1 MLARTARG
9 KIAAESL
16 SGQHFQFLAEQPRP
30 VRQSGSVRQEV
41 AEIEESLV
49 TNLQKLA
56 EAANLSLADAVL
68 AGFAILLWRYTGET
82 QFDVVIDVER
92 SITDGARKR
101 VARINIPDD
110 AHFMQVLV
118 STAQAKVAAAAED
131 GLDETQSS
139 LWFWAESRRE
149 PPSLLHRELSL
160 DLGLSLEETE
170 RWGKLVLWYSADLFE
185 QAPPVRMLQ
194 GLKTLL
200 EGAVTSP
207 QTSVRLLPILSDEER
222 TQVLSD
228 WNHTESDVWRGE
240 CLHALV
246 EDQAQRTPHSPA
258 VEHEGA
264 RLSYAD
270 LNTRANQLAR
280 HLSAMGASPKSN
292 IGICLEPSADFA
304 VATLAVLKTGC
315 ACVPLDPKY
324 PADRIAHMLED
335 AGIRLVL
342 THPGTLRV
350 TLPNGVTR
358 IDLSKRRNE
367 VDRQSGENLDCP
379 VSSSD
384 LAYIIYTSGST
395 GKPRGVLLSHAGLAN
410 YNVASARYYEMSD
423 RDRLLQFCS
432 LSFDA
437 AVEEVFA
444 TLCSGATLVF
454 RSKDMPLDVPGFLA
468 RVRREKITVL
478 DLPTAYWHEWVSQ
491 FGELREPIPNCL
503 RLVIVGGEKALASA
517 LTTWR
522 QARHGVRWVNTYGPT
537 EASIAV
543 TRYDPEQEHPNSA
556 PPNVSIGRPIENCRV
571 YLLDRDRNPVP
582 IGTPGELYIGGIGVA
597 QGYLNRPELTAQK
610 FIQDPFSSDPVA
622 RLYQTGDM
630 ARFLED
636 GLIEYLGRQDEQV
649 KVRGFRIELGE
660 IEEVLAQHSL
670 LNESAVIAMNDAVQ
684 GKILVAYCSG
694 ASHGKPE
701 AGDLRAFVSGRLPQ
715 YMVPSGFVVL
725 DALPKTPNGK
735 IDRRSLSRMEP
746 PRPISGNV
754 IDLPTKKLETQLQK
768 IWEDTLGRKPIGI
781 RENFF
786 ELGGHSLLAARLMQ
800 KVSRIH
806 GKTVPLALLFEAPTI
821 EKLADLLERN
831 EWAQQ
836 WSCLVPIQS
845 QGSQPPFFCV
855 HGVGGNVVGF
865 RELARLM
872 SPDYPFYGFQAQG
885 LDGSR
890 QPFAEIEEMAA
901 HYIREMRGVQ
911 PEGPFLLGGYS
922 FGGLVAYEMARQLFA
937 GGEEVAL
944 LALLDTYPGELEAV
958 TTSIWKLLLEPKR
971 LRMLSD
977 VPKTAKRSIQRR
989 VKEMFLSKTL
999 KDVLAANHGASAR
1012 YVLQPYEGKTTLFRA
1027 EQSSLRA
1034 FDDPHAAW
1042 SNSARGG
1049 LQIEEISGDHGD
1061 ILMVP
1066 QVGEL
1071 ATKLKAAIDASA
1083 TERSETE
1090 TSEEQALA

>member
-1 MLARTARG
+1 MLARGVRG
-9 KIAAESL
+9 NMAAENL
-16 SGQHFQFLAEQPRP
+16 SAQHFQLLTDKPRP
-30 VRQSGSVRQEV
+30 VQRSVSVRQEV
-41 AEIEESLV
+41 VALEESLV
-49 TNLQKLA
+49 SNLRKLSG
-56 EAANLSLADAVL
+56 EANLSLADAVL
-68 AGFAILLWRYTGET
+68 AGFATLLYRYTAEI
-82 QFDVVIDVER
+82 QLDVVVDVPR
-92 SITDGARKR
+92 SSEHGDGRR
-101 VARINIPDD
+101 VARIKIPDN
-110 AHFMQVLV
+110 ASFLQVLV
-118 STAQAKVAAAAED
+118 STAQAKVAATAGDRHGEAP
-131 GLDETQSS
+131 SS
-139 LWFWAESRRE
+139 LWFWTESQSEPVLRFQRE
-149 PPSLLHRELSL
+149 MLL
-160 DLGLSLEETE
+160 DLGLCLEETG
-170 RWGKLVLWYSADLFE
+170 RCAKLSLWYSADLFE
-185 QAPPVRMLQ
+185 QATPARMLRN
-194 GLKTLL
+194 LKTLL
-200 EGAVTSP
+200 AGAVTSP
-207 QTSVRLLPILSDEER
+207 QTPVCLLPVLSDEER
-222 TQVLSD
+222 TQVVSD
-228 WNHTESDVWRGE
+228 WNRTKSDVWTGQ
-240 CLHALV
+240 CLHELV
-246 EDQAQRTPHSPA
+246 EDQAQRTPNNLA
-258 VEHEGA
+258 VEHEDA
-264 RLSYAD
+264 LLSYAD
-270 LNTRANQLAR
+270 LNAKANQLAR
-280 HLSAMGASPKSN
+280 YLSAMGASPKSH

-304 VATLAVLKTGC
+304 VATLAVLKVGC

-324 PADRIAHMLED
+324 PADRISYMLED

-342 THPGTLRV
+342 TQSGTLRLA
-350 TLPNGVTR
+350 LPNGITA
-358 IDLSKRRNE
+358 IDLSKCRNE
-367 VDRQSGENLDCP
+367 VERQSGENLDCS
-379 VSSSD
+379 VSASD
-384 LAYIIYTSGST
+384 VAYIIYTSGST

-410 YNVASARYYEMSD
+410 YNAATARYYEMSD
-423 RDRLLQFCS
+423 HDRVLQFCS

-437 AVEEVFA
+437 AVEEVFT

-454 RSKDMPLDVPGFLA
+454 RSKDAPLDVPGFLQQ
-468 RVRREKITVL
+468 VRREKITVL
-478 DLPTAYWHEWVSQ
+478 DLPTSYWHEWVSQ
-491 FGELREPIPNCL
+491 FGELREPIPSCL

-517 LTTWR
+517 LTTWG

-543 TRYDPEQEHPNSA
+543 TRYDPEAEHPGFTPA
-556 PPNVSIGRPIENCRV
+556 NVSIGRPVENCRV
-571 YLLDRDRNPVP
+571 YLLDRNRNPVP
-582 IGTPGELYIGGIGVA
+582 IGAPGELYIGGIGVA

-610 FIQDPFSSDPVA
+610 FIHDPFSSDPNA

-636 GLIEYLGRQDEQV
+636 GLIEYLGRQDDQV
-649 KVRGFRIELGE
+649 KVRGFRVELGE

-670 LNESAVIAMNDAVQ
+670 VNESAVIAINDMAQ
-684 GKILVAYCSG
+684 GKILVAYCSAVG
-694 ASHGKPE
+694 DSKPE
-701 AGDLRAFVSGRLPQ
+701 AGDLRVFAAGRLPQ
-715 YMVPSGFVVL
+715 YMVPSAFVVL

-746 PRPISGNV
+746 PKPISGNM
-754 IDLPTKKLETQLQK
+754 IDLPTNKLETQLQK
-768 IWEDTLGRKPIGI
+768 IWEETLGRKPIGT

-800 KVSRIH
+800 KVSRIL

-836 WSCLVPIQS
+836 WSCLVPIQP

-872 SPDYPFYGFQAQG
+872 APDYPFYGFQAQG

-890 QPFAEIEEMAA
+890 KPFAEIEEMAA

-944 LALLDTYPGELEAV
+944 LALFDTYPGELEAV

-977 VPKTAKRSIQRR
+977 VPKTAKKSIQRR
-989 VKEMFLSKTL
+989 VKGMFLSKTL
-999 KDVLAANHGASAR
+999 KDVLQANHGASAR
-1012 YVLQPYEGKTTLFRA
+1012 YDLQPYEGKTTLFRA

-1042 SNSARGG
+1042 SNLALGG

-1071 ATKLKAAIDASA
+1071 AKKLKAAIDASVA
-1083 TERSETE
+1083 ERSQTE
-1090 TSEEQALA
+1090 TTEEQALA

>member
-1 MLARTARG
+1 MLARGARG
-9 KIAAESL
+9 NTASESL
-16 SGQHFQFLAEQPRP
+16 SGQVFQLLTDKPRMAQRS
-30 VRQSGSVRQEV
+30 VSVRQEV
-41 AEIEESLV
+41 AEIEERLV
-49 TNLQKLA
+49 SNLRKVA
-56 EAANLSLADAVL
+56 EAANLFLTDAVL
-68 AGFAILLWRYTGET
+68 AGFAILLSRYTGET
-82 QFDVVIDVER
+82 QFDIVVDVRR
-92 SITDGARKR
+92 SIEGGARKR

-110 AHFMQVLV
+110 AGFAQVLV
-118 STAQAKVAAAAED
+118 STAQAKVAAVAGDRFGEP
-131 GLDETQSS
+131 QSS
-139 LWFWAESRRE
+139 LWFWAEALNEPNSQLCRE
-149 PPSLLHRELSL
+149 SSL
-160 DLGLSLEETE
+160 DLGLCLEEAE
-170 RWGKLVLWYSADLFE
+170 HREKLGLWYSTDLFE
-185 QAPPVRMLQ
+185 QATPARMLQ
-194 GLKTLL
+194 NLITLL
-200 EGAVTSP
+200 ANAVASP
-207 QTSVRLLPILSDEER
+207 QMPTRLLPILSNDER
-222 TQVLSD
+222 TQVLRQ
-228 WNHTESDVWRGE
+228 WNRRESDCWRGQ

-246 EDQAQRTPHSPA
+246 EDQAQRAPRSPA
-258 VEHEGA
+258 VEHATA
-264 RLSYAD
+264 RLSYGD
-270 LNTRANQLAR
+270 LNAKANQLAR
-280 HLSAMGASPKSN
+280 YLCAMGASPKSH

-304 VATLAVLKTGC
+304 VATLAVLKAGC

-324 PADRIAHMLED
+324 PADRIAYMLED

-342 THPGTLRV
+342 TQPGTLRV
-350 TLPNGVTR
+350 ALTTGITL
-358 IDLSKRRNE
+358 IDLSKSMNE
-367 VDRQSGENLDCP
+367 VDRQSRENLNCA

-384 LAYIIYTSGST
+384 VAYIIYTSGST
-395 GKPRGVLLSHAGLAN
+395 GKPRGVLLAHAGLAN
-410 YNVASARYYEMSD
+410 YNLASARYYQMSE
-423 RDRLLQFCS
+423 RDRVLQFCS

-454 RSKDMPLDVPGFLA
+454 RSKDMPLDVPGFLQ
-468 RVRREKITVL
+468 RVRRDKITVL

-491 FGELREPIPNCL
+491 FGELREAIPNCL

-517 LTTWR
+517 LSTWR
-522 QARHGVRWVNTYGPT
+522 QGRQGVRWVNTYGPT

-543 TRYDPEQEHPNSA
+543 TRYDPDEEHPDSVPA
-556 PPNVSIGRPIENCRV
+556 NVSIGRPVENCQV

-582 IGTPGELYIGGIGVA
+582 IGVPGELYIGGIGVA

-610 FIQDPFSSDPVA
+610 FIQDPFSSDPDA

-636 GLIEYLGRQDEQV
+636 GLIEYLGRQDDQV

-670 LNESAVIAMNDAVQ
+670 VNESAVIAMNDAVQ
-684 GKILVAYCSG
+684 GKILVAYCSA
-694 ASHGKPE
+694 ASDGKPE
-701 AGDLRAFVSGRLPQ
+701 AGDLRAFVAGRLPQ

-746 PRPISGNV
+746 PTPTPGNV
-754 IDLPTKKLETQLQK
+754 IDLPTNGLETQLQK
-768 IWEDTLGRKPIGI
+768 IWEDTLGRRPIGI

-800 KVSRIH
+800 KVSRIL

-821 EKLADLLERN
+821 GKLADLLERN

-836 WSCLVPIQS
+836 WSCLVPIQP

-885 LDGSR
+885 LDGNR
-890 QPFAEIEEMAA
+890 QPFAEIGDMAA

-922 FGGLVAYEMARQLFA
+922 FGGLVAYEMAKQLFA

-977 VPKTAKRSIQRR
+977 VPKTAKKSVQRR
-989 VKEMFLSKTL
+989 VKGMFLSKTL
-999 KDVLAANHGASAR
+999 KDVLRANHGASVR

-1042 SNSARGG
+1042 SSLALGG

-1071 ATKLKAAIDASA
+1071 AKKLKAAIDASVA
-1083 TERSETE
+1083 ERSETE